1 MVKINFFQKPQI
13 LLGLRKNVLKK
24 QI

>member
-1 MVKINFFQKPQI
+1 MNFFQKPQI
-13 LLGLRKNVLKK
+13 LLGLRKNVLKQ

>member
-1 MVKINFFQKPQI
+1 MVKNQFFQKPQI